1 MMIDVRKEHPEYVAL
16 NAVWPKYRDMYAG
29 GEQFTARASQ
39 YLIPRLREPGEVFLE
54 RTNRAFYENYIGSII
69 DWYAATLFRR
79 EPTLTFEGQDD
90 QARQF
95 YGEFADDCDLRG
107 STLSDFFRRQTI
119 EALVAGRSYVA
130 IDFPDLGGKA
140 KNRAEEDKLG
150 LSRAYLC
157 EYAAESLVNWQ
168 RNERGEFDWV
178 VLKTERRADEPE
190 ASEWVTKRRWVYYG
204 REEFQIYDQIE
215 RGGHAGPVEL
225 VKRGLHGLAKQKIV
239 PVVEFNFGEGMWL
252 MNKAA
257 SLQLEHFNKS
267 NALGWALTMG
277 LFAMPV
283 VYSDRE
289 WQECVGESY
298 YLQLGPQDKFG
309 WTEPEG
315 HVYEVAMQNIDR
327 LKEEIYRV
335 CYVLSQALG
344 SQSKNTQLTGL
355 SKQRDYQITQEVL
368 RGFGDRVKDTL
379 KKILRMVS
387 GAREDAILID
397 VTGLDEFDIG
407 DFSSELLDAEKL
419 LSLGIGS
426 ETFRA
431 QVLKK
436 LAAKYL
442 CDVRQEI
449 KGRIADEI
457 DASLGVS
464 K

>member
-1 MMIDVRKEHPEYVAL
+1 MIDVRKEHPEYAAL
-16 NAVWPKYRDMYAG
+16 KAVWPKYRDMYAG
-29 GEQFTARASQ
+29 GEQFTGRAAQ
-39 YLIPRLREPGEVFLE
+39 YLIPRLREPSDVFLE
-54 RTNRAFYENYIGSII
+54 RTSRAFYENYIGSII

-79 EPTLTFEGQDD
+79 EPTLTFEGNDD
-90 QARQF
+90 RAREF
-95 YGEFADDCDLRG
+95 YGDFADDCDLRG
-107 STLSDFFRRQTI
+107 STLSDFFRRQTT
-119 EALVAGRSYVA
+119 EALVAGRGYIV
-130 IDFPDLGGKA
+130 IDFPDLGRKA

-150 LSRAYLC
+150 FSRAYLC
-157 EYAAESLVNWQ
+157 EYPAEALVNWQ

-178 VLKTERRADEPE
+178 VLKTERRVDDPGVG
-190 ASEWVTKRRWVYYG
+190 EWLTRRRWVYYG
-204 REEFQIYDQIE
+204 REEFQIYEQTE

-225 VKRGLHGLAKQKIV
+225 VKHGLHGLAKQKTV
-239 PVVEFNFGEGMWL
+239 PVVEFGFGDGMWL

-267 NALGWALTMG
+267 NALGWSLTMG

-315 HVYEVAMQNIDR
+315 HVYEVALQNIDR

-335 CYVLSQALG
+335 CYVVSQALG
-344 SQSKNTQLTGL
+344 SQSKVTQLTGL
-355 SKQRDYQITQEVL
+355 SKQRDYQITQDVL

-379 KKILRMVS
+379 KKILRMIS
-387 GAREDAILID
+387 GAREDGVRID

-407 DFSSELLDAEKL
+407 DFSSELADAEKL
-419 LSLGIGS
+419 LNLGIGS
-426 ETFRA
+426 YTFRA

-449 KGRIADEI
+449 KDRIAQEI
-457 DASLGVS
+457 DASVELAR
-464 K
+464 

>member
-1 MMIDVRKEHPEYVAL
+1 MIDVRKEHPEYVAL
-16 NAVWPKYRDMYAG
+16 NTVWPKYRDMYAG
-29 GEQFTARASQ
+29 GEQFTSRASQ
-39 YLIPRLREPGEVFLE
+39 YLIPRLREPNDVFLE
-54 RTNRAFYENYIGSII
+54 RTSRAFYENYIGSII

-79 EPTLTFEGQDD
+79 EPTLTFEGQDER
-90 QARQF
+90 AREF
-95 YGEFADDCDLRG
+95 YGNFADDCDLRG
-107 STLSDFFRRQTI
+107 STLSDFFRRQTV
-119 EALVAGRSYVA
+119 EALVAGRSYIV
-130 IDFPDLGGKA
+130 IDFPDLGRRA

-157 EYAAESLVNWQ
+157 EYPAESLVNWQ

-178 VLKTERRADEPE
+178 VLKTERRVDEPGT
-190 ASEWVTKRRWVYYG
+190 SEWTTKRRWVYYG

-225 VKRGLHGLAKQKIV
+225 VKQGLHGLSKQKVV
-239 PVVEFNFGEGMWL
+239 PVVEFSFGEGMWL

-315 HVYEVAMQNIDR
+315 HVYEVALQNIDR
-327 LKEEIYRV
+327 LKDEIYRV
-335 CYVLSQALG
+335 CYALNQALS
-344 SQSKNTQLTGL
+344 SQSSNTQLTGL
-355 SKQRDYQITQEVL
+355 SKQRDYLITQEVL

-379 KKILRMVS
+379 KKILRMIS
-387 GAREDAILID
+387 GAREDAVLID

-407 DFSSELLDAEKL
+407 DFSSELQDAEKL

-426 ETFRA
+426 DTFRA

-449 KGRIADEI
+449 KSQIAQEI
-457 DASLGVS
+457 DASVGQV

>member
-1 MMIDVRKEHPEYVAL
+1 MIDVRKEHPEYRTL

-29 GEQFTARASQ
+29 GEQFIGRSAQ
-39 YLIPRLREPGEVFLE
+39 YLIPRLREPSDVFLE

-79 EPTLTFEGQDD
+79 EPTLTFDGNDD
-90 QARQF
+90 SARQF
-95 YGEFADDCDLRG
+95 YSEFADDCDLRG

-119 EALVAGRSYVA
+119 EALVAGRGFIV
-130 IDFPDLGGKA
+130 IDFPDLGRKA

-157 EYAAESLVNWQ
+157 EYPAESLVNWQ

-178 VLKTERRADEPE
+178 VLKTERRVDE
-190 ASEWVTKRRWVYYG
+190 AGAGEWVIKRRWMYYG

-215 RGGHAGPVEL
+215 RGGHAGSVEL
-225 VKRGLHGLAKQKIV
+225 VKQGLHGLAKKKVV
-239 PVVEFNFGEGMWL
+239 PVVEFGFGDGMWL

-298 YLQLGPQDKFG
+298 YLQLGPQDRFG

-335 CYVLSQALG
+335 CYVVNQALG
-344 SQSKNTQLTGL
+344 SQSKTTQLTGL

-379 KKILRMVS
+379 KKILRMIS
-387 GAREDAILID
+387 GAREDGVLID

-407 DFSSELLDAEKL
+407 DFTSELADAEKL

-426 ETFRA
+426 ETFRS

-449 KGRIADEI
+449 KDRIAQEI
-457 DASLGVS
+457 DSSVGS
-464 K
+464 TK

>member
-1 MMIDVRKEHPEYVAL
+1 MIDVRKEHPEYRTL

-29 GEQFTARASQ
+29 GEQFIGRSAQ
-39 YLIPRLREPGEVFLE
+39 YLIPRLREPSDVFLE

-79 EPTLTFEGQDD
+79 EPTLTFDGNDD
-90 QARQF
+90 SARQF
-95 YGEFADDCDLRG
+95 YSEFADDCDLRG

-119 EALVAGRSYVA
+119 EALVAGRGFIV
-130 IDFPDLGGKA
+130 IDFPDLGRKA

-157 EYAAESLVNWQ
+157 EYPAESLVNWQ

-178 VLKTERRADEPE
+178 VLKTERRVDE
-190 ASEWVTKRRWVYYG
+190 AGAGEWVTKRRWMYYG

-215 RGGHAGPVEL
+215 RGGHAGSVEL
-225 VKRGLHGLAKQKIV
+225 VKQGLHGLAKKKVV
-239 PVVEFNFGEGMWL
+239 PVVEFGFGDGMWL

-298 YLQLGPQDKFG
+298 YLQLGPQDRFG

-335 CYVLSQALG
+335 CYVVNQALG
-344 SQSKNTQLTGL
+344 SQSKTTQLTGL

-368 RGFGDRVKDTL
+368 RGFGDRVQDTL
-379 KKILRMVS
+379 KKILRMIS
-387 GAREDAILID
+387 GAREDGVLID

-407 DFSSELLDAEKL
+407 DFTSELADAEKL

-426 ETFRA
+426 ETFRS

-449 KGRIADEI
+449 KDRIAQEI
-457 DASLGVS
+457 DSSVGS
-464 K
+464 TK

>member
-1 MMIDVRKEHPEYVAL
+1 MIDVRREHPEYVAL
-16 NAVWPKYRDMYAG
+16 NTVWPKYRDMYAG
-29 GEQFTARASQ
+29 GEQFTSRASQ
-39 YLIPRLREPGEVFLE
+39 YLIPRLREPNDVFLE
-54 RTNRAFYENYIGSII
+54 RTSRAFYENYIGSII

-90 QARQF
+90 RARAF
-95 YGEFADDCDLRG
+95 YGNFADDCDLRG
-107 STLSDFFRRQTI
+107 STLSDFFRRQTV
-119 EALVAGRSYVA
+119 EALVAGRSYIA
-130 IDFPDLGGKA
+130 IDFPDLGCRA

-157 EYAAESLVNWQ
+157 EYPAESLVNWQ

-178 VLKTERRADEPE
+178 VLRTERRVDEPE
-190 ASEWVTKRRWVYYG
+190 TSEWATKRRWIYYG
-204 REEFQIYDQIE
+204 REEFQIYEQIE
-215 RGGHAGPVEL
+215 RGGHPGPVEL
-225 VKRGLHGLAKQKIV
+225 VKHGLHGLAKQGIV
-239 PVVEFNFGEGMWL
+239 PVVEFSFGEGMWL

-315 HVYEVAMQNIDR
+315 HVYEVALQNIDR

-335 CYVLSQALG
+335 CYALNQALS
-344 SQSKNTQLTGL
+344 SQSSNTQLTGL
-355 SKQRDYQITQEVL
+355 SKQRDYLITQEVL

-379 KKILRMVS
+379 KKLLRMIS
-387 GAREDAILID
+387 GAREDAVQID

-407 DFSSELLDAEKL
+407 DFSSELQDAEKL

-426 ETFRA
+426 DTFRA

-436 LAAKYL
+436 LAAKYM

-449 KGRIADEI
+449 KSQIAQEI
-457 DASLGVS
+457 DASVGQA

>member
-1 MMIDVRKEHPEYVAL
+1 MIDVRKEHPEYTAL
-16 NAVWPKYRDMYAG
+16 NSVWPKYRDLYTG
-29 GEQFTARASQ
+29 GEQFTARAGE
-39 YLIPRLREPGEVFLE
+39 YLIPRLREPSDVFLE
-54 RTNRAFYENYIGSII
+54 RTNRAFYENYIGAII

-79 EPTLTFEGQDD
+79 EPTLTYEGKDE
-90 QARQF
+90 QARRF
-95 YGEFADDCDLRG
+95 YSEFADDCDLRG

-119 EALVAGRSYVA
+119 EALVAGRSYIV
-130 IDFPDLGGKA
+130 IDFPGAGRKPS
-140 KNRAEEDKLG
+140 NRAEEDKLG

-157 EYAAESLVNWQ
+157 EYSAENMVNWQ

-178 VLKTERRADEPE
+178 VLKTERRMDEPG
-190 ASEWVTKRRWVYYG
+190 AGEWVTKRRRVYYG
-204 REEFQIYDQIE
+204 RREFEVYEQTE
-215 RGGHAGPVEL
+215 RDGHAGPVEL
-225 VKRGLHGLAKQKIV
+225 VKEGLHGLAKQGIV
-239 PVVEFNFGEGMWL
+239 PVVEFSFGEGMWM

-267 NALGWALTMG
+267 NALAWALTMG

-298 YLQLGPQDKFG
+298 YLQLGPADKFG

-315 HVYEVAMQNIDR
+315 HVYEVALQNIDR

-335 CYVLSQALG
+335 CYVLNQAL
-344 SQSKNTQLTGL
+344 STQSSNSQLTGL
-355 SKQRDYQITQEVL
+355 SKQRDYLVTQEVL

-379 KKILRMVS
+379 KKILKLIS
-387 GAREDAILID
+387 GAREDGVIVD

-407 DFSSELLDAEKL
+407 DFSTELADAEKL
-419 LSLGIGS
+419 LGLGIQS

-449 KGRIADEI
+449 KDRIAQEI
-457 DASLGVS
+457 DASLSGKS
-464 K
+464 

>member
-1 MMIDVRKEHPEYVAL
+1 MIDLRKEHPEFRTL

-29 GEQFTARASQ
+29 GEQFIGRAAQ
-39 YLIPRLREPGEVFLE
+39 YLIPRLREPSDVFLE
-54 RTNRAFYENYIGSII
+54 RTNRAFYENYVGSII

-79 EPTLTFEGQDD
+79 EPTLTFDGNDD
-90 QARQF
+90 RARQF
-95 YGEFADDCDLRG
+95 YSEFADNCDLRG

-119 EALVAGRSYVA
+119 EALVAGRGFIV
-130 IDFPDLGGKA
+130 IDFPDLGRKA
-140 KNRAEEDKLG
+140 NNRAEEDKLG

-157 EYAAESLVNWQ
+157 EYPAESLVNWQ

-178 VLKTERRADEPE
+178 VLKTERRVDEPD
-190 ASEWVTKRRWVYYG
+190 AGEWVTKRRWMYYE
-204 REEFQIYDQIE
+204 REEFQIYEQIE
-215 RGGHAGPVEL
+215 RGGHVGPVEL
-225 VKRGLHGLAKQKIV
+225 VKHGMHGLAKKKVV
-239 PVVEFNFGEGMWL
+239 PVVEFGFGEGMWL

-298 YLQLGPQDKFG
+298 YLQLGPQDRFG

-335 CYVLSQALG
+335 CYVVNQALG

-379 KKILRMVS
+379 KKILRMIS
-387 GAREDAILID
+387 GAREDGVLID

-407 DFSSELLDAEKL
+407 DFTSELADAEKL

-426 ETFRA
+426 ETFRT

-449 KGRIADEI
+449 KDRIAQEI
-457 DASLGVS
+457 DAGAGPT